1 MVSSPYDDGWPGVTE
16 LVLEAPNVRSLA
28 GDATHS
34 WAKEHRGV
42 SSPWEFCTAC
52 GACRRADRM
61 HRPCVGR
68 PPMISSRAHFC
79 NGGR

>member
-1 MVSSPYDDGWPGVTE
+1 MTSPYEDNWPGVAE
-16 LVLEAPNVRSLA
+16 VVASAPDVRSLA

-52 GACRRADRM
+52 GICRRSDRM
-61 HRPCVGR
+61 HRPCTGML
-68 PPMISSRAHFC
+68 PLISSRAHRC
-79 NGGR
+79 NGGRS